1 MPKSGTRLRA
11 LNILSLM
18 LCDPRFFGSRVL
30 DKHKFAT
37 MLQTHGEIFNKY
49 AEMWDCQIENQED
62 LEKYLE
68 EIIFA
73 AVLMYGVGSW
83 DGDDVEY
90 RTDFFT

>member
-18 LCDPRFFGSRVL
+18 LRDPRFFGSRVL
-30 DKHKFAT
+30 DKHEFAA

-73 AVLMYGVGSW
+73 GVLMYGVGSW
-83 DGDDVEY
+83 DDDDVQY
-90 RTDFFT
+90 RADFFT